1 MLPFTIPHSCAISVA
16 RNLLFLTRWGIKL
29 NDNNPGLWIMMPE
42 NFPFEFYLK
51 SSSANHVIQLSSKV
65 SLHIEKK
72 HWKKGAGSCPKY
84 FCQNCQNLPLPNLSL
99 YLKHFKQV
107 HSSDGT
113 ELIPIKRKRSGK
125 AGCLLSTLIFMLTTF
140 SYITGRRRQWFSVWS
155 RNHRSDK
162 FQSQEL

>member
-1 MLPFTIPHSCAISVA
+1 
-16 RNLLFLTRWGIKL
+16 
-29 NDNNPGLWIMMPE
+29 MPE
-42 NFPFEFYLK
+42 TFLLNFILNQAVPA
-51 SSSANHVIQLSSKV
+51 SHVIQLSSKV

-72 HWKKGAGSCPKY
+72 HWKEGAGSCPKY

-125 AGCLLSTLIFMLTTF
+125 AGC
-140 SYITGRRRQWFSVWS
+140 Y
-155 RNHRSDK
+155 
-162 FQSQEL
+162 SQ